1 MKALIS
7 AFCLL
12 TFVAATT
19 MPIQSFAQA
28 TGGAQT
34 MAPDTTTGTTTQK
47 KSKTSS
53 KKAHKT
59 KKKSTSQSSSAKKK
73 HNTLHASKSS
83 RHTAG

>member
-19 MPIQSFAQA
+19 MPVQTYAQA

-34 MAPDTTTGTTTQK
+34 MAPDNTTGVTAPK
-47 KSKTSS
+47 KSRTSTKKT
-53 KKAHKT
+53 HRT
-59 KKKSTSQSSSAKKK
+59 KKKSTSQTSSAKKK
-73 HNTLHASKSS
+73 HNTLHASKHS
-83 RHTAG
+83 RPAAG

>member
-7 AFCLL
+7 AVCLL

-19 MPIQSFAQA
+19 MPIQSYAQA

-34 MAPDTTTGTTTQK
+34 MAPDNTTGATSPK

-59 KKKSTSQSSSAKKK
+59 KKKSTSQTSSAKKQ
-73 HNTLHASKSS
+73 HNSVHASKHS
-83 RHTAG
+83 RPAAG